1 MFHFSY
7 LSHFIS
13 NGLCSSLKLKAQQE
27 MYTIIDVRPTRP
39 FGKIVV
45 SNSSVTHVNPGLGHA
60 ITGNAVSFR

>member
-27 MYTIIDVRPTRP
+27 MYTIDVSPTRP
-39 FGKIVV
+39 FGRIVV
-45 SNSSVTHVNPGLGHA
+45 SNSSVTHVSPGLGHA
-60 ITGNAVSFR
+60 ITGNAVYFR